1 MWVWFLIGIVF
12 VIIEGISFGL
22 ISIWFAIGAFITM
35 FFTNLSLN
43 IQLYIFILTSGI
55 SLLLIRRFA
64 LIYLKGKGK
73 ESDRVTDSRVKIESI
88 EQRGSVT
95 IYLVKLD
102 GKIWEAI
109 CDERLELEEIAQVEK
124 IKGNKLILNKIK

>member
-1 MWVWFLIGIVF
+1 M
-12 VIIEGISFGL
+12 
-22 ISIWFAIGAFITM
+22 
-35 FFTNLSLN
+35 
-43 IQLYIFILTSGI
+43 TSGI

-73 ESDRVTDSRVKIESI
+73 ELDRVTDSRVKIESI

>member
-22 ISIWFAIGAFITM
+22 ISIWFAIGAFVTM

-73 ESDRVTDSRVKIESI
+73 ELDRVIFIIISLNS
-88 EQRGSVT
+88 SYFAFVT

>member
-22 ISIWFAIGAFITM
+22 ISIWFAIGAFVTM

-73 ESDRVTDSRVKIESI
+73 ELDRVTDSRVKIESI
-88 EQRGSVT
+88 GQRGSVT

>member
-12 VIIEGISFGL
+12 VIIEGINFGL
-22 ISIWFAIGAFITM
+22 ISIWFAIGAFVTM

-73 ESDRVTDSRVKIESI
+73 ELDRVTDSRVKIESI
-88 EQRGSVT
+88 GQRGSVT

-109 CDERLELEEIAQVEK
+109 CDERLELEEIAQVDK
-124 IKGNKLILNKIK
+124 IIGN